1 VACLY
6 VFIRSTCKTY
16 ESSRFLL
23 GGELVLVWGWFGPKV
38 GRFWERSG
46 LGLSEKGSSF
56 KRVLGQFWEP
66 LHAEKVVI

>member
-1 VACLY
+1 
-6 VFIRSTCKTY
+6 
-16 ESSRFLL
+16 L

-56 KRVLGQFWEP
+56 KPVLGQFWEP